1 MFQLNISF
9 RIFLFVIFFSGTIH
23 SSLPDQHEF
32 VIDVSDTNQTY
43 YFDEA
48 LKNSLL
54 KILGNRETYI
64 KNKNFFNS
72 IDAKDFI
79 KEYSSFDE
87 EGTKKNRITVD
98 AKLLRKFLIS
108 NNYNVSSEIKTTLI
122 VWILCDRDLTSIS
135 SFNKVNEKCNSI
147 KDKLTQVSIERN
159 VKIIFPLL
167 DSNDLVSFK
176 IADRDKNNDFLY
188 LSKRY
193 VGDSFFYCRVTL
205 EKESC
210 YVPIKSQ
217 LNSNLDFSKSLNP
230 VEAFNIVVDGVL
242 EQYILKINSKDP
254 IPYNINIKNI
264 SNLDEYRFVLS
275 ELEKIIIL
283 SDLKINYLS
292 FEEINLS
299 SLLIGNYKQLE
310 KLFINYPSLR
320 LENLE
325 SDKLS
330 LIFE

>member
-64 KNKNFFNS
+64 KNKKFFNS

-135 SFNKVNEKCNSI
+135 SFNKVSEKCNSI
-147 KDKLTQVSIERN
+147 KDKLTQVSNERN

-292 FEEINLS
+292 FEEVNLS

>member
-1 MFQLNISF
+1 MKRAQ
-9 RIFLFVIFFSGTIH
+9 
-23 SSLPDQHEF
+23 
-32 VIDVSDTNQTY
+32 
-43 YFDEA
+43 
-48 LKNSLL
+48 
-54 KILGNRETYI
+54 
-64 KNKNFFNS
+64 
-72 IDAKDFI
+72 
-79 KEYSSFDE
+79 
-87 EGTKKNRITVD
+87 KKNRITVD

-147 KDKLTQVSIERN
+147 KDKLTQVSNERN

-292 FEEINLS
+292 FEEVNLS

>member
-32 VIDVSDTNQTY
+32 IIDVSDKNQTS

-54 KILGNRETYI
+54 KILGNQETYLR
-64 KNKNFFNS
+64 NKQFFNS
-72 IDAKDFI
+72 IDSKEFI
-79 KEYSSFDE
+79 KEYSSFE
-87 EGTKKNRITVD
+87 EGGIKKNRILVD
-98 AKLLRKFLIS
+98 AKLLRSFLIS
-108 NNYNVSSEIKTTLI
+108 NNFNVSSEIQTTLI

-135 SFNKVNEKCNSI
+135 SFNKVNKKCSSI
-147 KDKLTQVSIERN
+147 KDKLTQVSNERN
-159 VKIIFPLL
+159 VKIIFPIL
-167 DSNDLVSFK
+167 DSKDLVSFK
-176 IADRDKNNDFLY
+176 IADRAKNNDFLY

-193 VGDSFFYCRVTL
+193 VGDSFFYCRVTI

-217 LNSNLDFSKSLNP
+217 LNSNLDFSKSLSP
-230 VEAFNIVVDGVL
+230 IEAFNMVIDGVL

-254 IPYNINIKNI
+254 IPYIINIKNI
-264 SNLDEYRFVLS
+264 SNLDEYKFVLS
-275 ELEKIIIL
+275 ELKKIIIF

-292 FEEINLS
+292 FNEVNLS

-310 KLFINYPSLR
+310 KLFINYPFLR

-325 SDKLS
+325 SNKLS